1 VDTTA
6 CHVGRKL
13 SVAQWTI
20 PLLTGA
26 LEVRNALT
34 GEQRP
39 EEQARGVVPRAA
51 GLPGRLLGVAA

>member
-1 VDTTA
+1 
-6 CHVGRKL
+6 VGRKL

-26 LEVRNALT
+26 FEVRNALH
-34 GEQRP
+34 GEQQRP
-39 EEQARGVVPRAA
+39 EEQARGVVQRAA

>member
-1 VDTTA
+1 M
-6 CHVGRKL
+6 
-13 SVAQWTI
+13 AQWTI

-39 EEQARGVVPRAA
+39 EEQARGVVPQAK